1 MYRGFFF
8 NWNLKV
14 SISAVVAFLMSS
26 RMDSHFLKDS
36 TNYVQVLFPTDHS
49 ILFSCSFCW
58 RVSHY
63 GVVFEKLIVRWRES
77 NFLFKSCFSWKIKF
91 RKILDWLSF
100 MCIKWDLNSICMKN
114 IRKLEVISPHLLEYY
129 LIIAKLGPNY
139 ILCMFIFFFH
149 HFFKKIYFKNKKLY
163 FK

>member
-1 MYRGFFF
+1 VQIYIYALRYTKIKAPIKGAMYRGFFF

-100 MCIKWDLNSICMKN
+100 LCIKWDLNSICMED
-114 IRKLEVISPHLLEYY
+114 IGSYSDFSIFLRILF
-129 LIIAKLGPNY
+129 NY
-139 ILCMFIFFFH
+139 C
-149 HFFKKIYFKNKKLY
+149 
-163 FK
+163 